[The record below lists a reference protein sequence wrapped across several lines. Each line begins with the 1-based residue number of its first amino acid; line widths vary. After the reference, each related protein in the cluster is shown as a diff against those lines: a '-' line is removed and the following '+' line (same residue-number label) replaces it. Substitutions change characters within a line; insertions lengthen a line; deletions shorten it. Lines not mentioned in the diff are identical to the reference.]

1 MRARSG
7 NAVILLLFGVLGVP
21 CHGGAQAAPATNPQP
36 TTTVLVDPAVADSY
50 RLGPGDLVAISVFG
64 SPELSRAVRVDG
76 EGRIRMPY
84 GETRIVA
91 AGRNVDELR
100 HAVAQAL
107 VADKLAV
114 DPRVEISVK
123 EIQSEPIVVS
133 GAVRLP
139 LTLEPTR
146 PMRLLEALTRAGGIS
161 DPTAEHILVSR
172 QDGSVISSHDYPASK
187 VLSGDDV
194 QFNPELTG
202 GEEVRVLPGGRVYVV
217 GGFKTPGALPFSES
231 DPLTLMRVLTYSG
244 GWTTTSKP
252 RQAVIVRTIKT
263 VRHEI
268 PVDLIKVMARQAP
281 DLTLAS
287 NDVLYLPD
295 NATKKLG
302 LEIVERAAQALTM
315 AAGTLLVR

>member
-1 MRARSG
+1 MRARATCLLAL
-7 NAVILLLFGVLGVP
+7 AVAVLLVR
-21 CHGGAQAAPATNPQP
+21 GAAQTAGQAIAQP
-36 TTTVLVDPAVADSY
+36 TTSVLVDPAVADSY

-64 SPELSRAVRVDG
+64 SPELSRAVRVDT

-84 GETRIVA
+84 GETQILA

-100 HAVAQAL
+100 QAVAQAL

-133 GAVRLP
+133 GAVRTP
-139 LTLEPTR
+139 LTIEPTR

-172 QDGSVISSHDYPASK
+172 QDSSGIRSHDYPASK
-187 VLSGDDV
+187 VLSGDDA

-231 DPLTLMRVLTYSG
+231 DPLTLIRVLTYSG

-252 RQAVIVRTIKT
+252 HQAVIMRTTKT
-263 VRHEI
+263 GRHEI
-268 PVDLIKVMARQAP
+268 PVDLTKVLARKAP

-287 NDVLYLPD
+287 NDVIYLPD
-295 NATKKLG
+295 DTTKKVG
-302 LEIVERAAQALTM
+302 LEILERAAGALTM